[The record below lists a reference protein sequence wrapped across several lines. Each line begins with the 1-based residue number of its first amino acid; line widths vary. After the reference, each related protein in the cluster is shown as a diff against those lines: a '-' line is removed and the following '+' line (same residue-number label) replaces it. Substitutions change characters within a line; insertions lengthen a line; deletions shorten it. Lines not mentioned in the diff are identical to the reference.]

1 MGIDP
6 ISLAVGAVVFIA
18 SALLSYALYK
28 PNIQQPSI
36 KASGLDDFNITRA
49 SEGSPYP
56 IIFGKVKI
64 SGNIIWYGNLL
75 TKKQKSDSGGGKGGG
90 GGGET
95 TTGYHYYLDCWQ
107 SICRGPARVI
117 GIYKENKQFVTSEL
131 NPTWSGV
138 MADEG
143 DGRQTTIMTINK
155 GNGVSNFTLNL
166 EYFAPLKNVCSVSMR
181 KVFCGSG
188 TTFPTFHWVVQC
200 DYPTWW
206 SNPTTGWNPANA
218 IYFILTDVGV
228 SGSDIDSASFG
239 SAATYWYNKG
249 YGINMAIGTQ
259 GKVREV
265 IEKILA
271 PLGGFYFE
279 SGGKHYLN
287 PGDPYEAAYGTITD
301 DFRKF
306 VISRRSW
313 DDTIND
319 LKATFTQESK
329 DFTERTSVVQNS
341 ASINMLGKVYT
352 KTYDLTIFNNLT
364 TTQKRMGE
372 LIKTESYPYAEVEF
386 VTDLA
391 YMNLTE
397 GRIVNL
403 TNSELGITNMGVRV
417 IKKSLQNIDSNE
429 LIFNGIQV
437 AETLFDDKW
446 VNIGT
451 GSDNWV
457 REVQA
462 PVNLSK
468 LRIMEVPRTSLTDL
482 PTIMVLAARETEYE
496 NQFFLYY
503 TPDGNNYTLVKRF
516 SAFSMYATLKA
527 AYSGTTYDIDDSD
540 TGILIEYFKSTYEV
554 DSLSRSGLFSTDR
567 FLIIDNEI
575 MKFQTVVLNGDGT
588 VTLKGII
595 RGVLNTTKDAHSL
608 NAAVWI
614 VDDPDCTWTP
624 LDGNIAGYYKIC
636 ARNIVGTYPISS
648 ASAINVGAA
657 ALAQK
662 PFSIS
667 RVNAT
672 RVGSSVSFLVCVRD
686 MTTAGAGIS
695 PSTSFVTS
703 SDSDVVIEW
712 KLSADSVWNILP
724 VQTGT
729 FTVTDASSFTVN
741 VRAKEFGLYSS
752 TVNLAVGS
760 TDGNYTV

>member
-6 ISLAVGAVVFIA
+6 ISLAVGAAIFIA

-28 PNIQQPSI
+28 PNIKQPTM
-36 KASGLDDFNITRA
+36 KASGLEDFNITRA

-56 IIFGKVKI
+56 IVFGKVKI
-64 SGNIIWYGNLL
+64 SGNILWYGNLL
-75 TKKQKSDSGGGKGGG
+75 TKKQKSDSGGKGG

-107 SICRGPARVI
+107 SLCMGPARVV
-117 GIYKENKQFVTSEL
+117 GIYKENKQFITSEL

-143 DGRQTTIMTINK
+143 DGRQTTTMTINK
-155 GNGVSNFTLNL
+155 GNGVSNFTIALT
-166 EYFAPLKNVCSVSMR
+166 YFSPLKNICSIHMR
-181 KVFCGSG
+181 KCFCGSG
-188 TTFPTFHWVVQC
+188 TTFPTFHFVIQC

-206 SNPTTGWNPANA
+206 SNPSTGWNPANA
-218 IYFILTDVGV
+218 IYFILTDAGV
-228 SGSDIDSASFG
+228 SGADIDSASFN
-239 SAATYWYNKG
+239 SSATYWYNKG
-249 YGINMAIGTQ
+249 YGINMVIGSQ
-259 GKVREV
+259 GKVRES

-313 DDTIND
+313 EDTVND

-341 ASINMLGKVYT
+341 ASINMLGKIYT
-352 KTYDLTIFNNLT
+352 KTYDLTLFNNLA

-372 LIKTESYPYAEVEF
+372 LIKSESYPYAEVEF
-386 VTDLA
+386 TTDLA

-403 TNSELGITNMGVRV
+403 TKSDLGITNMSVRV
-417 IKKSLQNIDSNE
+417 VKKSLENIDSNE
-429 LIFNGIQV
+429 IVFSGVQV

-446 VNIGT
+446 VNVGT

-457 REVQA
+457 REVQN
-462 PVNLSK
+462 PVNLTK
-468 LRIMEVPRTSLTDL
+468 LRIMEVPRTSLTDM
-482 PTIMVLAARETEYE
+482 PTVMILAARETEYE
-496 NQFFLYY
+496 IEFLLYY

-527 AYSGTTYDIDDSD
+527 AYSANTYDIDDSSE
-540 TGILIEYFKSTYEV
+540 GMLIQYYKSTYEV

-567 FLIIDNEI
+567 FLIVDNEI
-575 MKFQTVVLNGDGT
+575 MKFQTVTLNEDGT
-588 VTLKGII
+588 ARLTGVI
-595 RGVLNTTKDAHSL
+595 RGVLNTVKAAHSL

-614 VDDPDCTWTP
+614 VDDPSCTWTP
-624 LDGNIAGYYKIC
+624 SDSNIAGYYKVC
-636 ARNIVGTYPISS
+636 ARNIVGTYPVSS
-648 ASAINVGAA
+648 ASAINVGASS
-657 ALAQK
+657 LAQK
-662 PFSIS
+662 PFAIS

-672 RVGSSVSFLVCVRD
+672 RSGSTVNFLVSVKD
-686 MTTAGAGIS
+686 MTTTGAGIS
-695 PSTSFVTS
+695 PSTSFVVN
-703 SDSDVVIEW
+703 SDTDVIIEW
-712 KLSADSVWNILP
+712 KLSTDSTWSILP

-729 FTVTDASSFTVN
+729 FTVTNAASFTVN
-741 VRAKEFGLYSS
+741 VRAKEFGIYTP
-752 TVNLAVGS
+752 TVNLTVGA